1 MQNHITKW
9 FITPKCTIYCP
20 LFVQPVFHTYVGLMM
35 LWPNDFTTMK
45 NTHYASGWSFGV
57 KIVLPQCS
65 SCSKSL
71 LKGVLVKHSGS
82 KAEFN
87 NTLIFFSD
95 RSQPFQTFMLVV
107 DIANTRLNRP
117 SEV

>member
-1 MQNHITKW
+1 MR
-9 FITPKCTIYCP
+9 
-20 LFVQPVFHTYVGLMM
+20 

-45 NTHYASGWSFGV
+45 NAHYASGWSFGV
-57 KIVLPQCS
+57 KIVLPQYS

-71 LKGVLVKHSGS
+71 LKGVLEKQAYNVYSGS
-82 KAEFN
+82 KAKFN